1 MLAKFSGLNSKGPNR
16 SLKKEKK
23 TFCVSFTNSVR
34 RARENRKCH
43 VVVELGLLKNVHA
56 KKRGASAKL
65 LFY

>member
-16 SLKKEKK
+16 SLEKEKK

-43 VVVELGLLKNVHA
+43 VVVELGLLKNVQ
-56 KKRGASAKL
+56 KLKRVARAKL